1 MSIISIPKPLRE
13 KLGDE
18 GTDALV
24 QMLNENEK
32 ETRSSVIDFAGQR
45 FEQSLSREIAGVRV
59 ELADAEKRFEKHLT
73 EEIAGVRV
81 ELADA
86 EKRFE
91 KHLTEEIAGVRVEL
105 AGAEKRFEKRLTE
118 EIAGVRVELA
128 GAEKRFRA
136 EIAGLREE
144 MIRSDLNVRD
154 ELKADIADLRGRV
167 EKSKSDTI
175 KWMFLFWIGQIGAV
189 LGIILAVFK

>member
-105 AGAEKRFEKRLTE
+105 AGAEKRF
-118 EIAGVRVELA
+118 G
-128 GAEKRFRA
+128 A